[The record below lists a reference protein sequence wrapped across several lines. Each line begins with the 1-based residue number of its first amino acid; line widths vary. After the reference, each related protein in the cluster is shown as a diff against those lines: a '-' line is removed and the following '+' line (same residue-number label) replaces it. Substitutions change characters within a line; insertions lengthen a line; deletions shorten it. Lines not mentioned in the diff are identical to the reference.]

1 MENRLKTDR
10 ISIIENIFCGA
21 NKMLLTKF
29 YSFEEHHVSAFNNYS
44 AWFSKPSAFN
54 DPFEGNYKLDLS
66 ALSEERLKEI
76 IFHDIDNCKSNPFN
90 SMLTETI
97 ERHRVSKEDA
107 IKLLSPMLY
116 EDMLKHQE
124 ELTLHMSSL
133 IKEVR
138 GAFENSGVCCF
149 LSGETHEALNNPL
162 MWGHY
167 GNGLRGYALGF
178 EHEAGSIFKYPNMA
192 YLFVRYKKAPP
203 TFSPFEIAIRF
214 MSTKS
219 NSLRQ
224 ELVNQL
230 LSITHTKS
238 THWRNEN
245 ELRFLSKEGN
255 SLIQYKEGAVK
266 SLYIGERMNEEQK
279 RTLISIA
286 NKHSVEN
293 IFIASISNETY
304 DIILKPI
311 SR

>member
-1 MENRLKTDR
+1 
-10 ISIIENIFCGA
+10 
-21 NKMLLTKF
+21 MLLTKF

-44 AWFSKPSAFN
+44 AWFSKPSEFN
-54 DPFEGNYKLDLS
+54 DPFEGNYKLELS

-76 IFHDIDNCKSNPFN
+76 IFHDIDNCTSNPF
-90 SMLTETI
+90 SCIFTETI
-97 ERHRVSKEDA
+97 ERHRVNKEDA
-107 IKLLSPMLY
+107 INLLLPMFY

-124 ELTLHMSSL
+124 ELTLHTSSL

-138 GAFENSGVCCF
+138 GAFDNSGVCCF

-167 GNGLRGYALGF
+167 GNGLRGFALGF
-178 EHEAGSIFKYPNMA
+178 EHTAGSIFKYQNMA
-192 YLFVRYKKAPP
+192 YLFVKYEETPP
-203 TFSPFEIAIRF
+203 TFSPFEIAVRF

-219 NSLRQ
+219 DSLKK

-238 THWRNEN
+238 THWSSEN

-255 SLIQYKEGAVK
+255 CLIQYKEGAVK
-266 SLYIGERMNEEQK
+266 SLYIGERMDETQK
-279 RTLISIA
+279 ITLISIA
-286 NKHSVEN
+286 NKHSVKD
-293 IFIASISNETY
+293 IFIASVSNETY